1 MFVITILHCQSDFEN
16 AEDIKENLGNAMA
29 DLALDDDDD
38 GEAAVMEDSDLENE
52 EDEVAITF
60 LLLPHL
66 CF

>member
-1 MFVITILHCQSDFEN
+1 
-16 AEDIKENLGNAMA
+16 MA